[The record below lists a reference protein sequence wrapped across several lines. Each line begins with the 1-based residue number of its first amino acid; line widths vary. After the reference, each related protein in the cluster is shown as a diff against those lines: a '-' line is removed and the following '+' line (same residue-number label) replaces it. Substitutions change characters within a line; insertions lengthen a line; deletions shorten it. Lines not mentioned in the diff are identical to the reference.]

1 MERHELTVDVAVV
14 GAGFAGLYMLHR
26 ARTAGF
32 SVHCLEAGAG
42 VGGTWFWNRYPGARC
57 DVPSLEYSYEFDEQL
72 QQDWNW
78 SEKYATQPEILRYI
92 EHVAQRFDLLRDI
105 SFNTRVTS
113 ANFDESASR
122 WSVTTNSGEVLHC
135 QYLVMAT
142 GCLSSPNVPKL
153 PREAEFG
160 GKVYHTGNWPR
171 EGVDFTGQR
180 VAVVGTGS
188 SGVQSIPIIAQQAQH
203 LTVLQRTATYSVP
216 ARNAPLDA
224 SYVKGVKD
232 NYRQFRQKNRMTRAA
247 LGGDTPTGTTGAVAT
262 PDPEREVIFEQRWQ
276 RGGLVFQGAFNDT
289 LTNRESN
296 ELFADF
302 VRGKIASIVT
312 DQSTARALMP
322 KNVFGCKRLCVDT
335 GYYETFNRD
344 NVKLVDLNE
353 HPLEGFTANG
363 LMVGSQELPVDAVV
377 FATGFDAMTGA
388 LNKIDITGRNG
399 QTLRDAWS
407 AGPVNFLG
415 LGVNGFPNL
424 FTITGPGSPS
434 VLTNMLVSIQHHVEW
449 ITECFSYLRKQQ
461 HKTIEVT
468 QGAQEAWVQHVNSIA
483 GATLYQS
490 CNSWYLGANVPGKP
504 RLFMPLP
511 GFPSYVE
518 KCSQVAATNYEGF
531 SLNR

>member
-1 MERHELTVDVAVV
+1 
-14 GAGFAGLYMLHR
+14 
-26 ARTAGF
+26 
-32 SVHCLEAGAG
+32 
-42 VGGTWFWNRYPGARC
+42 
-57 DVPSLEYSYEFDEQL
+57 
-72 QQDWNW
+72 
-78 SEKYATQPEILRYI
+78 
-92 EHVAQRFDLLRDI
+92 
-105 SFNTRVTS
+105 
-113 ANFDESASR
+113 
-122 WSVTTNSGEVLHC
+122 
-135 QYLVMAT
+135 
-142 GCLSSPNVPKL
+142 
-153 PREAEFG
+153 
-160 GKVYHTGNWPR
+160 
-171 EGVDFTGQR
+171 
-180 VAVVGTGS
+180 
-188 SGVQSIPIIAQQAQH
+188 
-203 LTVLQRTATYSVP
+203 
-216 ARNAPLDA
+216 
-224 SYVKGVKD
+224 
-232 NYRQFRQKNRMTRAA
+232 
-247 LGGDTPTGTTGAVAT
+247 
-262 PDPEREVIFEQRWQ
+262 
-276 RGGLVFQGAFNDT
+276 
-289 LTNRESN
+289 
-296 ELFADF
+296 
-302 VRGKIASIVT
+302 
-312 DQSTARALMP
+312 MP

-363 LMVGSQELPVDAVV
+363 LMVGSQELSVDAVV

-468 QGAQEAWVQHVNSIA
+468 QGAQEAWVKHVNSVA